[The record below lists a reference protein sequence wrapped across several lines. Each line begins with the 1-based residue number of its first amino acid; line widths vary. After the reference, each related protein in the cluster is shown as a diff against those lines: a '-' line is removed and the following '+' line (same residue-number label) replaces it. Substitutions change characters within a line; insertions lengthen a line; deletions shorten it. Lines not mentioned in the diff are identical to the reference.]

1 MRGRL
6 TLAGGLAAAFMLAAP
21 AQDAAAQQRPVPSAR
36 ADAAAGKGGAAQA
49 PAPQG
54 AAGQGTEGGAIGDTG
69 QAAAPSAATLADL
82 RAQLAA
88 LSASLKGLR
97 AELNASGARGFAAAG
112 GERAIDRMNAMERQL
127 SRLTGET
134 ERLRNRIERVVRD
147 GTNRVGDIEFRLCEM
162 EEGCELGALTVSP
175 LGEDAAAGG
184 GGGVMS
190 PAGAAAQAAADM
202 PLTAA
207 EKAAFDAAS
216 AALQGGDFARAA
228 ALFGDFA
235 RDHASSPAA
244 AEAQYLRGAA
254 LDSAGDAPGA
264 AAAWLSAFAAAPAG
278 PRAPDALLGL
288 SRVSAVGKSAD
299 AGCVYLDEL
308 TTRFAGTPQADEGAR
323 RSAAAGCAA
332 QGDAPPGAA
341 EGAAGE
347 AEGGLDAAEGGAGP
361 AEEASG
367 AAGGAPEAAGALP
380 AGGAAPGD
388 GT

>member
-54 AAGQGTEGGAIGDTG
+54 AAGQGTGGGAIGDQA

-97 AELNASGARGFAAAG
+97 AELNASGAGGFAAAG

-162 EEGCELGALTVSP
+162 EEGCELGALTLSP
-175 LGEDAAAGG
+175 LGEDAPAGG
-184 GGGVMS
+184 GGGVM
-190 PAGAAAQAAADM
+190 PPVGAAAQAAAAQAAADM

-288 SRVSAVGKSAD
+288 SRVSAIGKSAD

-332 QGDAPPGAA
+332 QGDAPPSAA
-341 EGAAGE
+341 EGAPGE
-347 AEGGLDAAEGGAGP
+347 AEGGLGAAEGGD
-361 AEEASG
+361 G
-367 AAGGAPEAAGALP
+367 AAGGAPGAAGALP

-388 GT
+388 GA